1 MPQPH
6 DVPSARDLIT
16 AVREFLENDVLGTLE
31 GRTRF
36 HGLVAVN
43 VLGMVERELDLGE
56 PHARAHQ
63 VRLAGLGFTDDAD
76 LATAIRDGRLD
87 DRYPELK
94 SALTDAVRDKLAV
107 ANPTYTT

>member
-6 DVPSARDLIT
+6 DVPSARDLVT
-16 AVREFLENDVLGTLE
+16 AVREFLENDVLATLE

-56 PHARAHQ
+56 SQAQAHQ
-63 VRLAGLGFTDDAD
+63 SRLSSLGFTNDAD
-76 LATAIRDGRLD
+76 LAAAIREGRLD

-94 SALTDAVRDKLAV
+94 SALLEAVRDKLAV
-107 ANPTYTT
+107 ANPAYTA